1 MHSIDVARFQAEH
14 SLSPSKR
21 GPKPSE
27 AVHEHYRRIVN
38 SVKCTVTV
46 IVGDA
51 DEVRKS
57 DERRKIVAALKAA
70 RTNSVPKVIADLTG
84 MKAVNVRVL
93 LGKMMTSGEIC
104 QPRLGFYAA
113 TSPKTQK

>member
-38 SVKCTVTV
+38 SVKRTVTV

-51 DEVRKS
+51 DEVRKIGRKAQ
-57 DERRKIVAALKAA
+57 DRCGVEGGQGRTQFRR
-70 RTNSVPKVIADLTG
+70 S
-84 MKAVNVRVL
+84 L
-93 LGKMMTSGEIC
+93 LI
-104 QPRLGFYAA
+104 
-113 TSPKTQK
+113 